1 MVADTTQGLTS
12 DLTGVEC
19 EYRLSCKAFNPIS
32 LLSHTAVASER
43 HVHIECYIGMMLIK
57 RFRNHRLSTVGG
69 NGYAQLVGTQLF
81 TDLSLRDALVCA
93 PCRIG
98 SLVAAWVE
106 PSQADCGEHVI
117 SGVRSGMML
126 YCLACFCHQDA
137 EKRL

>member
-1 MVADTTQGLTS
+1 M
-12 DLTGVEC
+12 
-19 EYRLSCKAFNPIS
+19 
-32 LLSHTAVASER
+32 
-43 HVHIECYIGMMLIK
+43 ECYIGMMPINRL
-57 RFRNHRLSTVGG
+57 RDLRLSTVGG
-69 NGYAQLVGTQLF
+69 IGYAQLVGAQLF

-93 PCRIG
+93 SYRIG

-106 PSQADCGEHVI
+106 SSQADCGEHVI